1 MGIRITPS
9 DQRDRGEGPP
19 ASNPLRCYDQG
30 PGARPERIHL
40 EMVPS
45 VGPRSR
51 LRIPVS
57 MAETKVC
64 LVSHIRWEG
73 LRLYAVVFFG
83 LTPQGLGGREVHNK
97 RVRGVIWY
105 PSLL

>member
-1 MGIRITPS
+1 MHFLTKCIFRLQSFYFANDQGLGIRITPS

-73 LRLYAVVFFG
+73 LRL
-83 LTPQGLGGREVHNK
+83 
-97 RVRGVIWY
+97 
-105 PSLL
+105 